1 MAEADDILRRSLAD
15 RYDVERELGEGG
27 MATVYLANDVRHG
40 RKVAI
45 KVIRHEVAETLG
57 TDRFLSE
64 IKVTASLQHPHI
76 LALLDSGVV
85 SSASG
90 GNRPFYVMPYIT
102 GETLRAR
109 LTRERTLPVRDTL
122 GVLGEVADA
131 LASAH
136 GQDIVHRDIKP
147 ENILLNQGHAVVTDF
162 GVAKALHRS
171 LDGSSSTGI
180 GITIETPAYMAPEQ
194 AVGDPAI
201 DHRADLYALGVVGF
215 ELLTGRTP
223 FSGPNVAAMIS
234 AMLSRPAPL
243 VTSDAPACPPRL
255 ANLIDALLSRDPARR
270 PETAAEVR
278 DTLRSILVDV
288 SSGPIAARRT
298 RRILGG
304 RRVLIGALLT
314 AGIMATAGLA
324 IWRPWQPRNPA
335 SGATPRK
342 EATPR
347 SIAVLPFEN
356 VNRDSTTDYFSDGM
370 AEELISALGRLRG
383 LRVASR
389 TSTFAL
395 KGQVGGLADVGRKLG
410 VQTVLEG
417 SVRRYGDQVRVTAR
431 LVDVARDS
439 TLWGGEYT
447 NELKNVLFVQDTI
460 ARAIVSALSV
470 ALGEAG
476 TGLSRPRSGNPEA
489 YDAYLRGRYF
499 LGRRNAVSIATAIR
513 SFEAAITKDSSF
525 APAYAGLA
533 DAYSLAAPFGGRRPR
548 DVFEL
553 ARAAANRALTLDS
566 TVAEAHTSLG
576 IVAIFYDWDW
586 PAAAKHLARAVELN
600 PSYAEGHLF
609 YAWYLLLRGRSAE
622 AEAEI
627 ARAHALDQLSVV
639 IAARRG
645 TMLQYAGRD
654 AEAIPFFREALEL
667 DSTFFHARA
676 DLAAAYVATGQP
688 DSARR
693 VVPRTALFPGS
704 GEAGMPVWVLVQLGD
719 TAAARQSLRDYE
731 ATREH
736 TYVAADALAAMYAS
750 LGDSTRALELLEQAS
765 EERAFTLVFLANYPM
780 FRSLYK
786 SARFRRLVDR
796 MGVAPPACVSSLVG
810 VGMTERP

>member
-1 MAEADDILRRSLAD
+1 MAEPHDLLRSSLAG

-27 MATVYLANDVRHG
+27 MATVYLAHDVRHA

-45 KVIRHEVAETLG
+45 KVIRPEVAETLG

-64 IKVTASLQHPHI
+64 IKLTASLQHPHI
-76 LALLDSGVV
+76 LTLLDSGVV
-85 SSASG
+85 TSDHSG
-90 GNRPFYVMPYIT
+90 ERPFYVMPYLA

-109 LTRERTLPVRDTL
+109 LTRERAIPVRDAL
-122 GVLGEVADA
+122 VILGEVADA

-136 GQDIVHRDIKP
+136 LQNIVHRDIKP
-147 ENILLNQGHAVVTDF
+147 ENILLNQGHAVVMDF

-171 LDGSSSTGI
+171 MDGSSLTGI
-180 GITIETPAYMAPEQ
+180 GVTIGTPAYMAPEQ
-194 AVGDPAI
+194 AVGDPSI
-201 DHRADLYALGVVGF
+201 DHRADLYALGVLAF
-215 ELLTGRTP
+215 EMLTGRTP
-223 FSGPNVAAMIS
+223 FSGATVAAMVS
-234 AMLSRPAPL
+234 AMLSQPAPL
-243 VTSDAPACPPRL
+243 VTTEAPACPPRL
-255 ANLIDALLSRDPARR
+255 ADLIDALLAKDPAHR

-288 SSGPIAARRT
+288 SSGPIPARRASGD
-298 RRILGG
+298 RRRLTGM
-304 RRVLIGALLT
+304 LLA
-314 AGIMATAGLA
+314 AGLLAAGGLA
-324 IWRPWQPRNPA
+324 IWHPWRSKGSVA
-335 SGATPRK
+335 GAMPERDT
-342 EATPR
+342 ATATR

-389 TSTFAL
+389 TSTFAM

-447 NELKNVLFVQDTI
+447 NQLKNVLFVQDTI
-460 ARAIVSALSV
+460 ARSIVSALSV
-470 ALGEAG
+470 ALGESG
-476 TGLSRPRSGNPEA
+476 PGLSRPRSGNPEA

-499 LGRRNAVSIATAIR
+499 LGRRNPASLATAIR
-513 SFEAAITKDSSF
+513 SFEAAIAKDSSF

-553 ARAAANRALTLDS
+553 SRAAANRALALDS

-576 IVAIFYDWDW
+576 IVAMFYDWDW
-586 PAAAKHLARAVELN
+586 PSAGQHLARAVELS

-609 YAWYLLLRGRSAE
+609 YGWYLLLKGRGTEARAE
-622 AEAEI
+622 LN
-627 ARAHALDQLSVV
+627 RAHALDQLSVV
-639 IAARRG
+639 IATRRA
-645 TMLQYAGRD
+645 TLLQYAGRD
-654 AEAIPFFREALEL
+654 AEAIPFLHEALEL

-676 DLAAAYVATGQP
+676 ELAESFLATGQP

-693 VVPRTALFPGS
+693 VVPRVALFPGS
-704 GEAGMPVWVLVQLGD
+704 GEAAMPVSVLVQLGD
-719 TAAARQSLRDYE
+719 TATARRLLGAYE
-731 ATREH
+731 AEREH
-736 TYVAADALAAMYAS
+736 TYVAADALAGMYAA
-750 LGDSTRALELLEQAS
+750 LGDSTRALDLLETAA
-765 EERAFTLVFLANYPM
+765 EERAFTLVFLANYRM
-780 FRSLYK
+780 FNSLHK
-786 SARFRRLVDR
+786 SGRFRRLVDR
-796 MGVAPPACVSSLVG
+796 IGVVPP
-810 VGMTERP
+810 T

>member
-1 MAEADDILRRSLAD
+1 MTGPHDLLRSSLAG

-27 MATVYLANDVRHG
+27 MATVYLAHDVRHA

-45 KVIRHEVAETLG
+45 KVIRPEVAETLG

-64 IKVTASLQHPHI
+64 IKLTASLQHPHI
-76 LALLDSGVV
+76 LTLLDSGVV
-85 SSASG
+85 ASDHAG
-90 GNRPFYVMPYIT
+90 ERPFYVMPYLA

-109 LTRERTLPVRDTL
+109 LTRERAIPVRDAL
-122 GVLGEVADA
+122 VILGEIADA

-136 GQDIVHRDIKP
+136 HQNIVHRDIKP

-171 LDGSSSTGI
+171 LDGSSLTGI
-180 GITIETPAYMAPEQ
+180 GVTIGTPAYMAPEQ

-201 DHRADLYALGVVGF
+201 DHRADLYALGVLAF
-215 ELLTGRTP
+215 EMLTGRTP
-223 FSGPNVAAMIS
+223 FSGPTVAAMVS
-234 AMLSRPAPL
+234 ALLSQRAPL
-243 VTSDAPACPPRL
+243 VTSEAPGCPPQL
-255 ANLIDALLSRDPARR
+255 ANLIDALLAKDPAQR
-270 PETAAEVR
+270 PADADEVR
-278 DTLRSILVDV
+278 DTLSSILVDV
-288 SSGPIAARRT
+288 SSGPIPARRGPGD
-298 RRILGG
+298 RR
-304 RRVLIGALLT
+304 RLIGTLIS
-314 AGIMATAGLA
+314 AGIVTAVGLA
-324 IWRPWQPRNPA
+324 IWHPWRSNDSV
-335 SGATPRK
+335 SGATPGRDT
-342 EATPR
+342 ATATR

-389 TSTFAL
+389 TSTFAM
-395 KGQVGGLADVGRKLG
+395 KGQVGALADVGRKLG

-431 LVDVARDS
+431 LVDVAHDS

-460 ARAIVSALSV
+460 ARSIVSALSV
-470 ALGEAG
+470 ALAESA
-476 TGLSRPRSGNPEA
+476 TGLSRPRSGDPEA

-499 LGRRNAVSIATAIR
+499 LGRRNPASLAMAIR
-513 SFEAAITKDSSF
+513 SFEAAIAKDSSF

-548 DVFEL
+548 DVSEL

-576 IVAIFYDWDW
+576 IVAMFYDWDW
-586 PAAAKHLARAVELN
+586 KTAGHHLARAIELN

-609 YAWYLLLRGRSAE
+609 YSWYLLLRGRRADAQTE
-622 AEAEI
+622 VD
-627 ARAHALDQLSVV
+627 RAHALDQLSVV
-639 IAARRG
+639 IATRRA

-654 AEAIPFFREALEL
+654 AEAIPLLHEALEL

-676 DLAAAYVATGQP
+676 DLSAAFVATGQL

-693 VVPRTALFPGS
+693 VVPRAALVPGS
-704 GEAGMPVWVLVQLGD
+704 GEAGIPPWVLVQLGD
-719 TAAARQSLRDYE
+719 TASARQILRDYE
-731 ATREH
+731 AEREH
-736 TYVAADALAAMYAS
+736 TYVAADALAAMYAA
-750 LGDSTRALELLEQAS
+750 LGDLTRALDLLEAAAQ
-765 EERAFTLVFLANYPM
+765 ERAFTLVFLANYPM
-780 FRSLYK
+780 FNSLHN

-796 MGVAPPACVSSLVG
+796 IGVVPPA
-810 VGMTERP
+810 

>member
-1 MAEADDILRRSLAD
+1 
-15 RYDVERELGEGG
+15 
-27 MATVYLANDVRHG
+27 MATVYLAHDVRHG

-45 KVIRHEVAETLG
+45 KVIRPEVAETLG

-64 IKVTASLQHPHI
+64 IKLTASLQHPHI

-85 SSASG
+85 TSG
-90 GNRPFYVMPYIT
+90 GSAERPFYVMPYVP
-102 GETLRAR
+102 GETLRTR
-109 LTRERTLPVRDTL
+109 LTRERAIPVRDAL
-122 GVLGEVADA
+122 VILGEVADA

-136 GQDIVHRDIKP
+136 HQGIVHRDIKP

-180 GITIETPAYMAPEQ
+180 GVTIGTPAYMAPEQ

-201 DHRADLYALGVVGF
+201 DHRADLYALGVLAF
-215 ELLTGRTP
+215 EALTGRTP
-223 FSGPNVAAMIS
+223 FSGPSIAAMVS
-234 AMLSRPAPL
+234 AMLSQPAPL
-243 VTSDAPACPPRL
+243 VTSEVPACPPRL
-255 ANLIDALLSRDPARR
+255 ADLIDALLAKDPGQR
-270 PETAAEVR
+270 PESAAAVR

-288 SSGPIAARRT
+288 SSGPIPARRAS
-298 RRILGG
+298 GG
-304 RRVLIGALLT
+304 RNRLVGALIS
-314 AGIMATAGLA
+314 AGIVAAVGLA
-324 IWRPWQPRNPA
+324 MWHPWQPRHST
-335 SGATPRK
+335 SGAALGSDT
-342 EATPR
+342 TLR

-389 TSTFAL
+389 TSTFAM
-395 KGQVGGLADVGRKLG
+395 KGQVAGLADVGRRLG

-431 LVDVARDS
+431 LVDVAHDS
-439 TLWGGEYT
+439 ALWGGEYT
-447 NELKNVLFVQDTI
+447 SELKNVLFVQDTI

-470 ALGEAG
+470 ALGESG
-476 TGLSRPRSGNPEA
+476 TGLARPRSGDPEA

-499 LGRRNAVSIATAIR
+499 LGRRNPASIATAIR
-513 SFEAAITKDSSF
+513 SFESAIAKDSSF

-533 DAYSLAAPFGGRRPR
+533 DAYSLAAPFGGRQPR

-553 ARAAANRALTLDS
+553 ARGAANRALALDS

-586 PAAAKHLARAVELN
+586 PAAGKHLARAVELN

-609 YAWYLLLRGRSAE
+609 YAWYLLLRGRVAD
-622 AEAEI
+622 AQAEI

-645 TMLQYAGRD
+645 TMMQYARRD

-676 DLAAAYVATGQP
+676 DLAAAFVATGQP

-693 VVPRTALFPGS
+693 VVPRSTLFPGS
-704 GEAGMPVWVLVQLGD
+704 GEAGMPAWVLVQLGD

-731 ATREH
+731 AAREH
-736 TYVAADALAAMYAS
+736 TYVAADALAAIYAS
-750 LGDSTRALELLEQAS
+750 LGDSTRALDLLEKAA

-780 FRSLYK
+780 FRSLHK

-796 MGVAPPACVSSLVG
+796 IGVVPPPA
-810 VGMTERP
+810 

>member
-1 MAEADDILRRSLAD
+1 MAESHDTLQNSLAG

-27 MATVYLANDVRHG
+27 MATVYLAHDVRHA

-45 KVIRHEVAETLG
+45 KVIRPEVAETLG
-57 TDRFLSE
+57 TERFLSE
-64 IKVTASLQHPHI
+64 IKLTASLQHTHI
-76 LALLDSGVV
+76 LTLLDSAVV
-85 SSASG
+85 ASAGSG
-90 GNRPFYVMPYIT
+90 ERPFYVMPYLA

-109 LTRERTLPVRDTL
+109 LTRERAIGVRDAL
-122 GVLGEVADA
+122 VILGEVADA

-136 GQDIVHRDIKP
+136 HQNIVHRDIKP
-147 ENILLNQGHAVVTDF
+147 ENILLDQGHAVVMDF

-171 LDGSSSTGI
+171 MDGSSLTGI
-180 GITIETPAYMAPEQ
+180 GVTIGTPAYMAPEQ

-201 DHRADLYALGVVGF
+201 DHRADLYALGVLAF
-215 ELLTGRTP
+215 DMLTGRTP
-223 FSGPNVAAMIS
+223 FSGPTVAAMVS
-234 AMLSRPAPL
+234 ALLSKPAPP
-243 VTSDAPACPPRL
+243 VTSEAPTCPPRL
-255 ANLIDALLSRDPARR
+255 AGLIDALLAKDPDQR
-270 PETAAEVR
+270 PGNAAEVR

-288 SSGPIAARRT
+288 SSGPIPT
-298 RRILGG
+298 RRAAGDRRGLTGTLLAAAILAAAGL
-304 RRVLIGALLT
+304 VLWHPWRSKASVAGAPLVRDT
-314 AGIMATAGLA
+314 ATA
-324 IWRPWQPRNPA
+324 
-335 SGATPRK
+335 T
-342 EATPR
+342 R

-389 TSTFAL
+389 TSTFAM
-395 KGQVGGLADVGRKLG
+395 KGQVGGLAEVGQKLG

-460 ARAIVSALSV
+460 ARSIVSALSV
-470 ALGEAG
+470 ALGESG
-476 TGLSRPRSGNPEA
+476 PELSRPRSGNPEA
-489 YDAYLRGRYF
+489 YDEYLRGRYF
-499 LGRRNAVSIATAIR
+499 LGRRNPASLASAIR
-513 SFEAAITKDSSF
+513 SFEAAIAKDSSF

-533 DAYSLAAPFGGRRPR
+533 DAYSLTAPFGGRPPR
-548 DVFEL
+548 TVFEL
-553 ARAAANRALTLDS
+553 ARSAANRALALDS

-576 IVAIFYDWDW
+576 IVAMFYDWDW
-586 PAAAKHLARAVELN
+586 PAAGQHLARAVALN

-609 YAWYLLLRGRSAE
+609 YGWYLLLKGRGADAQAE
-622 AEAEI
+622 L

-639 IAARRG
+639 IATRRA
-645 TMLQYAGRD
+645 TLMQYAGRD
-654 AEAIPFFREALEL
+654 REAIPFLQQALEL

-676 DLAAAYVATGQP
+676 DLAAAFVATGQL

-693 VVPRTALFPGS
+693 VVPRAALFPGS

-719 TAAARQSLRDYE
+719 TTAARRLVRDYE
-731 ATREH
+731 AARQH
-736 TYVAADALAAMYAS
+736 MYVAADAMAAMYAA
-750 LGDSTRALELLEQAS
+750 LGDSTRALQLLDDAA

-780 FRSLYK
+780 FTSLHK

-796 MGVAPPACVSSLVG
+796 IGVVQPPA
-810 VGMTERP
+810 

>member
-1 MAEADDILRRSLAD
+1 MAEPQDMLRGSLAD
-15 RYDVERELGEGG
+15 RYHIERELGEGG
-27 MATVYLANDVRHG
+27 MATVYLAHDVRHG
-40 RKVAI
+40 RHVAI
-45 KVIRHEVAETLG
+45 KVIRPEVAETLG
-57 TDRFLSE
+57 TERFLSE
-64 IKVTASLQHPHI
+64 IKLTASLQHPHI
-76 LALLDSGVV
+76 LTLLDSGVV
-85 SSASG
+85 DSDGSRE
-90 GNRPFYVMPYIT
+90 RPFYVMPYIT
-102 GETLRAR
+102 GETLRTR
-109 LTRERTLPVRDTL
+109 LTRERAIAVRDAL
-122 GVLGEVADA
+122 VILGEVADA

-136 GQDIVHRDIKP
+136 HQNIVHRDIKP

-171 LDGSSSTGI
+171 LDGSSLTGI
-180 GITIETPAYMAPEQ
+180 GVTIGTPAYMAPEQ

-201 DHRADLYALGVVGF
+201 DHRADLYALGVLAF
-215 ELLTGRTP
+215 ELITGRTP
-223 FSGPNVAAMIS
+223 FSGPSVAAMVS
-234 AMLSRPAPL
+234 AMLSQPAPL

-255 ANLIDALLSRDPARR
+255 ADLIDTLLAKDPAQR
-270 PETAAEVR
+270 PESAAHVR

-288 SSGPIAARRT
+288 SSGPIPAT
-298 RRILGG
+298 RASGG
-304 RRVLIGALLT
+304 RRRLTGLLLSS
-314 AGIMATAGLA
+314 GIVAAAGLA
-324 IWRPWQPRNPA
+324 IWHPWRSQNSVSA
-335 SGATPRK
+335 SPPGRDTAT
-342 EATPR
+342 AAR

-389 TSTFAL
+389 TSTFAM

-460 ARAIVSALSV
+460 ARSIVSALSV
-470 ALGEAG
+470 ALGESG
-476 TGLSRPRSGNPEA
+476 PGLSRPRSGDPEA

-499 LGRRNAVSIATAIR
+499 LGRRNPASLATAIR
-513 SFEAAITKDSSF
+513 SFDAAIAKDSSF

-533 DAYSLAAPFGGRRPR
+533 DAYSLTAPFGGRPPR
-548 DVFEL
+548 AVFEL
-553 ARAAANRALTLDS
+553 ARAAANRALALDS

-576 IVAIFYDWDW
+576 IVAMFYDWNW
-586 PAAAKHLARAVELN
+586 ATAGQHLRRAVELN

-609 YAWYLLLRGRSAE
+609 YGWYRLLTGHADSARLE
-622 AEAEI
+622 LTQ
-627 ARAHALDQLSVV
+627 AHALDQLSIV
-639 IAARRG
+639 IATRRA

-654 AEAIPFFREALEL
+654 AEAIPFLHEALEL

-676 DLAAAYVATGQP
+676 DLAAAFVATGQP

-693 VVPRTALFPGS
+693 MVPRAALFPGS
-704 GEAGMPVWVLVQLGD
+704 GEAGMPVWVLVQVGD
-719 TAAARQSLRDYE
+719 TATARKLLRDYE
-731 ATREH
+731 AAREH
-736 TYVAADALAAMYAS
+736 TYVAADALAAMYAA
-750 LGDSTRALELLEQAS
+750 LGDSTRALDLLEKAA

-780 FRSLYK
+780 FTSLHK

-796 MGVAPPACVSSLVG
+796 IGVAPP
-810 VGMTERP
+810 T

>member
-1 MAEADDILRRSLAD
+1 MAEPPDMLRRSLAD
-15 RYDVERELGEGG
+15 RYDLERELGEGG
-27 MATVYLANDVRHG
+27 MATVYLAHDVRHA

-45 KVIRHEVAETLG
+45 KVIRPEVAETLG

-64 IKVTASLQHPHI
+64 IKLTASLQHPHI

-85 SSASG
+85 SSDDSRE
-90 GNRPFYVMPYIT
+90 RPFYVMPYIT

-109 LTRERTLPVRDTL
+109 LAREGAIPVREAVEIL
-122 GVLGEVADA
+122 SEVADA

-136 GQDIVHRDIKP
+136 TQGIVHRDIKP
-147 ENILLNQGHAVVTDF
+147 ENILLGQGHAVVTDF
-162 GVAKALHRS
+162 GIAKALHRS
-171 LDGSSSTGI
+171 LDGASLTGVGVTI
-180 GITIETPAYMAPEQ
+180 GTPAYMAPEQ
-194 AVGDPAI
+194 AVGDPGI
-201 DHRADLYALGVVGF
+201 DHRADLYALGVLAF
-215 ELLTGRTP
+215 ELLTGHTP
-223 FSGPNVAAMIS
+223 FSGPSVAAMIS

-243 VTSDAPACPPRL
+243 VTSELPTCPRRL
-255 ANLIDALLSRDPARR
+255 AELVDALLAKDPVQR
-270 PETAAEVR
+270 PESAAAVR
-278 DTLRSILVDV
+278 DALRSILMGV
-288 SSGPIAARRT
+288 SSDPVAAPRASPRRHAVT
-298 RRILGG
+298 A
-304 RRVLIGALLT
+304 ALLS
-314 AGIMATAGLA
+314 AGTVAAVGLA
-324 IWRPWQPRNPA
+324 IWHPWRSNDSV
-335 SGATPRK
+335 SGATLGRDT
-342 EATPR
+342 ATATR

-389 TSTFAL
+389 TSTFAM

-460 ARAIVSALSV
+460 ARSIVSALSV
-470 ALGEAG
+470 ALGESG
-476 TGLSRPRSGNPEA
+476 SGLSRPRSGDPEA

-499 LGRRNAVSIATAIR
+499 LGRRNPSSLASAIR
-513 SFEAAITKDSSF
+513 SFEAAIAKDSSF

-553 ARAAANRALTLDS
+553 ARTAANRALALDS

-576 IVAIFYDWDW
+576 IVAMFYDWDW
-586 PAAAKHLARAVELN
+586 KAAGMHLARAVELN

-609 YAWYLLLRGRSAE
+609 HGWYLLLKGRGAD
-622 AEAEI
+622 AQAAL
-627 ARAHALDQLSVV
+627 ARANALDQLSVV
-639 IAARRG
+639 IATRRA
-645 TMLQYAGRD
+645 TMLQYAGRN
-654 AEAIPFFREALEL
+654 AEAIPFLHAALEL

-676 DLAAAYVATGQP
+676 DLAAAYVATGQL

-693 VVPRTALFPGS
+693 VVPRAALFPGS
-704 GEAGMPVWVLVQLGD
+704 GEAGMPAWVLVQLGD
-719 TAAARQSLRDYE
+719 TAAARQLLRDYE
-731 ATREH
+731 AAREH
-736 TYVAADALAAMYAS
+736 TYVAADALAGMYAA
-750 LGDSTRALELLEQAS
+750 LGDSTRALELLEQAA

-780 FRSLYK
+780 FQSLHR
-786 SARFRRLVDR
+786 SARFRRLVER
-796 MGVAPPACVSSLVG
+796 IGVVPPA
-810 VGMTERP
+810 

>member
-1 MAEADDILRRSLAD
+1 MLRSSLAG
-15 RYDVERELGEGG
+15 RYDVERKVGEGG
-27 MATVYLANDVRHG
+27 MATVYLAKDVRHG
-40 RKVAI
+40 RNVAV
-45 KVIRHEVAETLG
+45 KVIRPEVAETLG

-64 IKVTASLQHPHI
+64 IKLTASLQHPHI

-85 SSASG
+85 SSTDSG
-90 GNRPFYVMPYIT
+90 DRPFYVMPYIT

-109 LTRERTLPVRDTL
+109 LTRERALPVRDTL
-122 GVLGEVADA
+122 GILAEVADA

-136 GQDIVHRDIKP
+136 AQGIVHRDIKP
-147 ENILLNQGHAVVTDF
+147 ENILLSQGHAVVTDF

-171 LDGSSSTGI
+171 IDGASATGI
-180 GITIETPAYMAPEQ
+180 GITIGTPAYMAPEQ
-194 AVGDPAI
+194 AVGDPMI
-201 DHRADLYALGVVGF
+201 DHRADLYALGVLAF
-215 ELLTGRTP
+215 ELLAGHTP
-223 FSGPNVAAMIS
+223 FIGPTVAATVS
-234 AMLSRPAPL
+234 AMLSQPAPS
-243 VTSDAPACPPRL
+243 VRNEVAACPPQL
-255 ANLIDALLSRDPARR
+255 ADLIDTLLAKDPARR
-270 PETAAEVR
+270 PESAAAVR

-288 SSGPIAARRT
+288 SSGPMPARRAPGRRHVVMAALLSTGIIAA
-298 RRILGG
+298 I
-304 RRVLIGALLT
+304 
-314 AGIMATAGLA
+314 GLA
-324 IWRPWQPRNPA
+324 IWRPWQPQSSA
-335 SGATPRK
+335 SGPAPVKDATL
-342 EATPR
+342 R

-389 TSTFAL
+389 TSTFAM
-395 KGQVGGLADVGRKLG
+395 KGQIGGLADVGKKLG

-417 SVRRYGDQVRVTAR
+417 SVRRYGDQVRVSAR

-439 TLWGGEYT
+439 TLWGAEYT

-460 ARAIVSALSV
+460 ARAIVSALSI
-470 ALGEAG
+470 ALGETG
-476 TGLSRPRSGNPEA
+476 TGLSRPHSGDPEA

-499 LGRRNAVSIATAIR
+499 LGRRNPASIATAIR
-513 SFEAAITKDSSF
+513 SFEAAIAKDSSF

-553 ARAAANRALTLDS
+553 ARAAANRALALDS

-586 PAAAKHLARAVELN
+586 AAAAKHLGRAVELN

-609 YAWYLLLRGRSAE
+609 YAWYLLLRGRA
-622 AEAEI
+622 ADAQAEI

-639 IAARRG
+639 IATRRG

-667 DSTFFHARA
+667 DSNFFHARA
-676 DLAAAYVATGQP
+676 DLATAYVATGKP

-704 GEAGMPVWVLVQLGD
+704 GEAGMPAWVLVQLGD
-719 TAAARQSLRDYE
+719 TAAARQSLRAYV
-731 ATREH
+731 AARQH
-736 TYVAADALAAMYAS
+736 TYVSADALAGIYAS
-750 LGDSTRALELLEQAS
+750 LGDTTRALDLLEKAA
-765 EERAFTLVFLANYPM
+765 EDRAFTLVFLANYPM

-796 MGVAPPACVSSLVG
+796 IGVVPP
-810 VGMTERP
+810 P

>member
-1 MAEADDILRRSLAD
+1 MAEPHDLLRSSLAG

-27 MATVYLANDVRHG
+27 MATVYLAHDVRHA

-45 KVIRHEVAETLG
+45 KVIRPEVAETLG

-64 IKVTASLQHPHI
+64 IKLTASLQHPHI
-76 LALLDSGVV
+76 LTLLDSGVV
-85 SSASG
+85 TSDHSG
-90 GNRPFYVMPYIT
+90 ERPFYVMPYLA

-109 LTRERTLPVRDTL
+109 LTRERAIPVRDAL
-122 GVLGEVADA
+122 VILGEVADA

-136 GQDIVHRDIKP
+136 LQNIVHRDIKP
-147 ENILLNQGHAVVTDF
+147 ENILLNQGHAVVMDF

-171 LDGSSSTGI
+171 MDGSSLTGI
-180 GITIETPAYMAPEQ
+180 GVTIGTPAYMAPEQ
-194 AVGDPAI
+194 AVGDPSI
-201 DHRADLYALGVVGF
+201 DHRADLYALGVLAF
-215 ELLTGRTP
+215 EMLTGRTP
-223 FSGPNVAAMIS
+223 FSGATVAAMVS
-234 AMLSRPAPL
+234 AMLSQPAPL
-243 VTSDAPACPPRL
+243 VTTEAPACPPRL
-255 ANLIDALLSRDPARR
+255 ADLIDALLAKDPAHR

-288 SSGPIAARRT
+288 SSGPIPARRASGD
-298 RRILGG
+298 RRRLTGM
-304 RRVLIGALLT
+304 LLA
-314 AGIMATAGLA
+314 AGILAAGGLA
-324 IWRPWQPRNPA
+324 IWHPWRSKGSVA
-335 SGATPRK
+335 GAMPERDTAA
-342 EATPR
+342 ATR

-389 TSTFAL
+389 TSTFAM

-431 LVDVARDS
+431 LVDVAHDS

-447 NELKNVLFVQDTI
+447 NQLKNVLFVQDTI
-460 ARAIVSALSV
+460 ARSIVSALSV
-470 ALGEAG
+470 ALGESG
-476 TGLSRPRSGNPEA
+476 PGLSRPRSGNPEA

-499 LGRRNAVSIATAIR
+499 LGRRNPASLATAIR
-513 SFEAAITKDSSF
+513 SFEAAIAKDSSF

-553 ARAAANRALTLDS
+553 SRAAANRALALDS

-576 IVAIFYDWDW
+576 IVAMFYDWDW
-586 PAAAKHLARAVELN
+586 PSAGQHLARAVELS

-609 YAWYLLLRGRSAE
+609 YGWYLLLKGRGTEARAE
-622 AEAEI
+622 LN
-627 ARAHALDQLSVV
+627 RAHALDQLSVV
-639 IAARRG
+639 IATRRA
-645 TMLQYAGRD
+645 TLLQYAGRD
-654 AEAIPFFREALEL
+654 AEAIPFLHEALEL

-676 DLAAAYVATGQP
+676 ELAESFLATGQP

-693 VVPRTALFPGS
+693 VVPRVALFPGS
-704 GEAGMPVWVLVQLGD
+704 GEAAMPVSVLVQLGD
-719 TAAARQSLRDYE
+719 TDTARRLLGAYE
-731 ATREH
+731 AEREH
-736 TYVAADALAAMYAS
+736 TYVAADALAGMYAA
-750 LGDSTRALELLEQAS
+750 LGDSTRALDLLETAA
-765 EERAFTLVFLANYPM
+765 EERAFTLVFLANYRM
-780 FRSLYK
+780 FNSLHK
-786 SARFRRLVDR
+786 SARFRRLVNR
-796 MGVAPPACVSSLVG
+796 IGVVPP
-810 VGMTERP
+810 T